1 MGRELEDIFT
11 FSKDESF
18 FKSIIDC
25 CKTVCQ
31 TAIEDYE
38 FELLLISNKGEIL

>member
-11 FSKDESF
+11 FSKNEAF
-18 FKSIIDC
+18 FKTIIDC
-25 CKTVCQ
+25 CKAVCQ
-31 TAIEDYE
+31 NIIEDYE